1 MSNFDFDMPST
12 CLIDFK
18 ITDFG
23 LAGDFSLGVLSEERL
38 SELLFLLNLCNK
50 VFLRFNTGFCSL
62 SKFLVVIDLVTAFLD
77 FSGGSVKASKPL
89 PICLP
94 RRKSAAHVP
103 LLFRFTARLGVGGGL
118 GNSDLRLLN
127 FLGFCL
133 LNLVK
138 QNPDNDRSR
147 CGRGLAADTKLHNPV
162 IEFSEDERREL
173 TNE

>member
-23 LAGDFSLGVLSEERL
+23 LAGDFSVFSVLSEDRL

-50 VFLRFNTGFCSL
+50 VFLRFNTGFWSL
-62 SKFLVVIDLVTAFLD
+62 SKFLVVRDLVTAFLD
-77 FSGGSVKASKPL
+77 FSGASVRPSRL
-89 PICLP
+89 SSCLP
-94 RRKSAAHVP
+94 KCKSAAHVP
-103 LLFRFTARLGVGGGL
+103 LLFKFTARLGVDGGL

-147 CGRGLAADTKLHNPV
+147 CGPGLAADTKLHNPV

-173 TNE
+173 PNE